1 MKKLLVIAAA
11 FLLASCSA
19 DIVKETPGDE
29 SAQSGMSNSA
39 KAMEYF
45 INGQILDT
53 QEKYDEAV
61 LEFNKALELDKSGGI
76 YYAVA
81 LDYFKL
87 NRLAWAKQAAEKA
100 IESDKTNKEYIYLMA
115 SIYETA
121 RTTDSA
127 AVCYEKIL
135 KLDSL
140 DVRANYGLAEI
151 YKVNKPSESL
161 EIYNRL
167 LRALGPT
174 PEVLFEI
181 ASINERLGNSKQTI
195 KTIEDLLK
203 FNPSDSNLKKIL
215 IESYMKEKDYEKALK
230 LINDELVA
238 YPNDLN
244 LLGYKGG
251 ILAEQGKWD
260 DAKDAYLRI
269 VTNPDVNYGAKIK
282 IGVSLLAQSKTD
294 SLAADAA
301 KYVFEAV
308 DKDTADWQVKFY
320 LAEINLTQKNDSLAI
335 QYYKESSQVADWN
348 VEVWTRY
355 GGLLFDKG
363 KFDDL
368 KSEMA
373 KAIKIFPDNYAIN
386 LLYGLS
392 FAQTN
397 DHKGAKIYLK
407 KAVDINPADVMALSA
422 YGYSLNQ
429 LKEEDEALKYFNIVL
444 SINPNDTQVLG
455 MAGLIYET
463 RKEYEQSDKLYN
475 QALAIDSTDALILNN
490 YAYSLSERGTDLD
503 KALNMAKI
511 AVAKDPKNPS
521 YLDTI
526 GWIYFKLG
534 DLRKAAKYTTEALKQ
549 GEKSATIYE
558 HLGDINYKLNK
569 KQSALDNWKKA
580 LEVEPNSEKIKLK
593 IEKGLQ

>member
-1 MKKLLVIAAA
+1 MKELLVLIAA
-11 FLLASCSA
+11 FLLASCSS
-19 DIVKETPGDE
+19 DIVKEGTGDE
-29 SAQSGMSNSA
+29 TIQVTMSNHD
-39 KAMEYF
+39 KALEYF
-45 INGQILDT
+45 INGQILDA
-53 QEKYDEAV
+53 QEKYDEAL

-81 LDYFKL
+81 SDYFRL
-87 NRLAWAKQAAEKA
+87 NRLAWAKQAIEKA
-100 IESDKTNKEYIYLMA
+100 LENDRTNKEYIFLLA
-115 SIYETA
+115 SIYATA

-135 KLDSL
+135 RLDSL

-151 YKVNKPSESL
+151 YKEKKPSESL
-161 EIYNRL
+161 AIYNRL
-167 LRALGPT
+167 IRALGPT

-181 ASINERLGNSKQTI
+181 ATINERLGNARQTI

-203 FNPSDSNLKKIL
+203 LNPSDSYLKKVL
-215 IESYMKEKDYEKALK
+215 IESYIKEKDNGKALK
-230 LINDELVA
+230 LIDDELIA
-238 YPNDLN
+238 YPDDFN

-251 ILAEQGKWD
+251 IFAEQGDWRK
-260 DAKDAYLRI
+260 AKDTYLKI
-269 VTNPDVNYGAKIK
+269 VTNPDVNYLAKIK
-282 IGVSLLAQSKTD
+282 IGISILEQSKTD

-301 KYVFEAV
+301 KYVLEAV
-308 DKDTADWQVKFY
+308 DKDTSDWQVKFY

-335 QYYKESSQVADWN
+335 RYYKESAQAADWN

-355 GGLLFDKG
+355 GGLLFDKM
-363 KFDDL
+363 KYADL
-368 KSEMA
+368 KMEME

-397 DHKGAKIYLK
+397 NHKEAKRYLK
-407 KAVDINPADVMALSA
+407 KAIDINPTDVMALSA
-422 YGYSLNQ
+422 YGFSLNQ
-429 LKEEDEALKYFNIVL
+429 LKEDDEALKYYNIAL
-444 SINPNDTQVLG
+444 SLNPNDTQVMG
-455 MAGLIYET
+455 MAGLIYEN
-463 RKEYEQSDKLYN
+463 RKDYEQSDKLYK

-490 YAYSLSERGTDLD
+490 YAYSLSERETDLD

-511 AVAKDPKNPS
+511 AVAKDSKNSS

-534 DLRKAAKYTTEALKQ
+534 DYRKAAKYTSEALKQ
-549 GEKSATIYE
+549 GEKSVTIFE

-569 KQSALDNWKKA
+569 KQSALRNWEKA
-580 LEVEPNSEKIKLK
+580 LEIEPDNERIKLK
-593 IEKGLQ
+593 IEKGLK